1 MGGPP
6 KQYSLCN
13 TIAPWL
19 GNRVPIIHGRRATSP
34 CGPREQADWGPAKDS
49 QGDVQFTHGLLGLNP
64 EPQRFTAGHVGIREA
79 IILDLGI
86 SHKP

>member
-1 MGGPP
+1 MAEELHHLEVPGCKQTGVGQRIPRGG
-6 KQYSLCN
+6 
-13 TIAPWL
+13 
-19 GNRVPIIHGRRATSP
+19 
-34 CGPREQADWGPAKDS
+34 
-49 QGDVQFTHGLLGLNP
+49 VQFTHGLLGLNP